1 MCGDNAELV
10 EGLHLQARAPGCF
23 RSAETSSKAG
33 TLFLA
38 EYGMVEKDHEG
49 RETSMRSS
57 RYG

>member
-49 RETSMRSS
+49 RETST
-57 RYG
+57 